1 MTQDTAQKAAKLLSS
16 IRNLE
21 FVIEDLKNERAA
33 KGTGLDFRCP
43 GPQHHVL
50 ETINRRWNVLG
61 EWCVDFFITAM
72 DTVIRNAEVE
82 LSDLRKQLED
92 L

>member
-1 MTQDTAQKAAKLLSS
+1 MTQDTAQKATRLLSS

-21 FVIEDLKNERAA
+21 FLIEDLKNERA
-33 KGTGLDFRCP
+33 GTGLDFRCP

-72 DTVIRNAEVE
+72 DTAIGNAEVE

>member
-1 MTQDTAQKAAKLLSS
+1 MTQDTAQKATRLLSS

-21 FVIEDLKNERAA
+21 LLIEDLKDERAA
-33 KGTGLDFRCP
+33 KRTGLDFRSP
-43 GPQHHVL
+43 GPQRHVL
-50 ETINRRWNVLG
+50 ETINRRWNILG

-72 DTVIRNAEVE
+72 DTAIRNAEVK